1 MLHTHQFF
9 FPAEFAVSEIGVKKW
24 STQPGKTKLRGFP
37 AGNRIRNPGYRT
49 RNPGNRTRNPESR
62 WDLQPPL
69 SGQSRGVF
77 KPYRILKYGVIIQE
91 SVPYSKEIRT
101 KRCKNRSMSYNMCYN
116 MSYNMWECLEYI
128 IKHDYC
134 VEARTRRATT
144 TRGPRAL
151 PKNFLHY
158 WLVGIII
165 TLNRD
170 VVKRKEIRRGFR
182 CTRRLT

>member
-37 AGNRIRNPGYRT
+37 AGNRT

-170 VVKRKEIRRGFR
+170 VVKRKEIRRSFR
-182 CTRRLT
+182 CTRRLP